1 MKSLRV
7 LSVDQLPQ
15 GCPVCRVVYIG
26 TSADNRYVES
36 TDRDNGIVTLRPL
49 EYELSLLQ
57 QEKKF
62 QEHVVGEA
70 DRELAEVEIPLQQSI
85 ATNLQQWICCRYLHT
100 LLDH

>member
-1 MKSLRV
+1 M
-7 LSVDQLPQ
+7 
-15 GCPVCRVVYIG
+15 VYIG